1 MAKGTSME
9 NPSTNLIK
17 IQTHKEINSLLKTFL
32 MIIEDIKN
40 NHDIMLKKAQINV
53 DQSYLND
60 INYFTPQF
68 FEQLRKR
75 VLDFSNDTDRSI
87 LAFLDYFDFT
97 INKEKVQEAASK
109 QKITKKIVIGSVTEY
124 NR

>member
-1 MAKGTSME
+1 MAKGIIME

>member
-1 MAKGTSME
+1 MAKGIIME

-53 DQSYLND
+53 DASYLND

-75 VLDFSNDTDRSI
+75 VLDYSNDTDRSI

-109 QKITKKIVIGSVTEY
+109 QKITKKIVIGSVMDY